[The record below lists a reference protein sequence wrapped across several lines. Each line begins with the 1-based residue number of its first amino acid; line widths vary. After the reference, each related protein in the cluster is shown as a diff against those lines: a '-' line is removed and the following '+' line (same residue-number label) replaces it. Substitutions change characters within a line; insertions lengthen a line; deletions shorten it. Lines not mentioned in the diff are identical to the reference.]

1 MRIVI
6 ISFFIFMASIS
17 VSAGLIEREPRI
29 LNGRQYVMKL
39 SQVLNV
45 SMYDYRPLFETLKLN
60 LPREGELSEFYV
72 AKDSMAKLAGF
83 GCDIMEFLE
92 GPDLNI
98 DSTYQRILGRKPT
111 ASEKEKAIYLSDGEL
126 DVFSTCLLLTMHPE
140 FIYIKN

>member
-1 MRIVI
+1 MRVI
-6 ISFFIFMASIS
+6 YLCFFVFAVSIPAS
-17 VSAGLIEREPRI
+17 ADLIEREPRI
-29 LNGRQYVMKL
+29 LNGRQYVLKL

-45 SMYDYRPLFETLKLN
+45 SMYDYRPLFESLKLN
-60 LPREGELSEFYV
+60 LPREGELSEFYS

-111 ASEKEKAIYLSDGEL
+111 ASEIESAIYLSSGDL